1 MKKANSLQIDLNK
14 VKCVLENLL
23 PSSIQLYNII
33 VSMLSGDGV
42 DREVFVNEDLE
53 DKNVA
58 ILISNKLESPKII
71 YSMFCTKNAK
81 KQLELLVKK
90 NVSWTFHDDEL
101 KVSKQILF
109 YILKSN
115 SKVIMEYKVEAK
127 MFPRN
132 GPTSYWY
139 FGECYSAYNP

>member
-1 MKKANSLQIDLNK
+1 MKKANSPQIDLNK

-101 KVSKQILF
+101 KVSKQIIF
-109 YILKSN
+109 VFTN
-115 SKVIMEYKVEAK
+115 SKVIMENKVEAK

-139 FGECYSAYNP
+139 FGECYSAHNP

>member
-58 ILISNKLESPKII
+58 ILISNQLEFPKII

-90 NVSWTFHDDEL
+90 NVCWTFHDDEL

-109 YILKSN
+109 VF
-115 SKVIMEYKVEAK
+115 SKIVK
-127 MFPRN
+127 
-132 GPTSYWY
+132 
-139 FGECYSAYNP
+139 

>member
-1 MKKANSLQIDLNK
+1 MKNENNLQIDLNK

-90 NVSWTFHDDEL
+90 NVCWTFHDDEL
-101 KVSKQILF
+101 KVSKQIIF
-109 YILKSN
+109 VFTN
-115 SKVIMEYKVEAK
+115 SKVIMENKVEAK

-139 FGECYSAYNP
+139 IGECYSAHNP

>member
-90 NVSWTFHDDEL
+90 NVCWTFHDDEL

-109 YILKSN
+109 VFSN
-115 SKVIMEYKVEAK
+115 SKVIMENKVEAE

-139 FGECYSAYNP
+139 FGECYSAHNP

>member
-1 MKKANSLQIDLNK
+1 MKNANNLQIDLNK

-90 NVSWTFHDDEL
+90 NECWTFHDDEL
-101 KVSKQILF
+101 KVSKQIIF
-109 YILKSN
+109 VFTN
-115 SKVIMEYKVEAK
+115 SKVIMENKVEAK

-139 FGECYSAYNP
+139 IGECYSARNA

>member
-101 KVSKQILF
+101 KVSKQIIF
-109 YILKSN
+109 VFTN
-115 SKVIMEYKVEAK
+115 SKVIMENKVEAK

-139 FGECYSAYNP
+139 FGECYSAHNP

>member
-90 NVSWTFHDDEL
+90 NVCWTFHDDEL
-101 KVSKQILF
+101 KVSKQIIF
-109 YILKSN
+109 VFTN
-115 SKVIMEYKVEAK
+115 SKVIMENKVEAK

-139 FGECYSAYNP
+139 IGECYSARNA

>member
-1 MKKANSLQIDLNK
+1 MRLMYTGRRQDTIIQFRHHLSIPFHSIMKNANNLQIDLNK

-90 NVSWTFHDDEL
+90 NVCWTFHDDEL
-101 KVSKQILF
+101 KVSKQIIF
-109 YILKSN
+109 VFTN
-115 SKVIMEYKVEAK
+115 SKVIME
-127 MFPRN
+127 N
-132 GPTSYWY
+132 
-139 FGECYSAYNP
+139 

>member
-1 MKKANSLQIDLNK
+1 MKNANNLQIDLNK

-58 ILISNKLESPKII
+58 ILISNQLEFPKII

-90 NVSWTFHDDEL
+90 NVCWTFHDDEL
-101 KVSKQILF
+101 KVSKQIIF
-109 YILKSN
+109 VFTN
-115 SKVIMEYKVEAK
+115 SKVIMENKVEAK

-139 FGECYSAYNP
+139 IGECYSAHNP

>member
-90 NVSWTFHDDEL
+90 NVCWTFHDDEL
-101 KVSKQILF
+101 KVSKQIIF
-109 YILKSN
+109 VFTN
-115 SKVIMEYKVEAK
+115 SKVIMENKVEAK

-139 FGECYSAYNP
+139 FGECYSARNA